1 MQAIKFRPPAEVPD
15 DDYPLILS
23 TGRTLYHYNIGNMT
37 RENEAITQKQNEN
50 FVEMNT
56 VDAERLGI
64 VDGGPAR
71 VTTRRGS
78 IVVTAHVGDKVRPG
92 ALWMPFHFTEAST
105 NLLTNDA
112 FDNITRTAEYKACAA
127 KVEKAEALEAVAV
140 E

>member
-1 MQAIKFRPPAEVPD
+1 MHPA
-15 DDYPLILS
+15 
-23 TGRTLYHYNIGNMT
+23 
-37 RENEAITQKQNEN
+37 
-50 FVEMNT
+50 
-56 VDAERLGI
+56 DAEELGI
-64 VDGGPAR
+64 EDGTPAR

-127 KVEKAEALEAVAV
+127 KVEKAEALEVCGV